1 MSLCVSKSDCPYSIY
16 QVQEGGG
23 GVDTCCKQSCDSR
36 TIAVFIGMLAPAVSD
51 RGSYERDS
59 LAVRVLFLYV

>member
-23 GVDTCCKQSCDSR
+23 GVDTRCKQSCDSR

-51 RGSYERDS
+51 RGS
-59 LAVRVLFLYV
+59 

>member
-1 MSLCVSKSDCPYSIY
+1 VSLCVSKSDCPYSIY

-51 RGSYERDS
+51 RGS
-59 LAVRVLFLYV
+59 